1 MATSNFQIQ
10 KSFSL
15 FLSISFTFFLLFLNK
30 VNSAE
35 SISFSFTKFI
45 PNQKNLILQGD
56 AVAKPT
62 GILELTKVESG
73 NPISNSLGR
82 ALYAS
87 PIRLYDNTTGNLA
100 SFTTSFSFVLDAPDR
115 LKAADGL
122 AFFLAPVDTQP
133 QKSGGFLG
141 LFKDKTFDKSNQI
154 VAVEFDT
161 FFNKEWDP
169 QGRHIGIDINSIDS
183 IKTTPFALAN
193 GQEANAFITYEASTK
208 TLSAS
213 LVFPSRQA
221 SYIVSTD
228 VDLRHILPEFVRV
241 GFSASTGRSEGFVET
256 HNILSWSFESNL
268 ESNLANNVLRDSA

>member
-1 MATSNFQIQ
+1 MATNNFQVQ

-15 FLSISFTFFLLFLNK
+15 VILFSLTFFLLLVNN
-30 VNSAE
+30 VNSTE
-35 SISFSFTKFI
+35 SISFSFTKFN

-56 AVAKPT
+56 AAVKPT
-62 GILELTKVESG
+62 GILELTKVETG
-73 NPISNSLGR
+73 NPVSNSLGR

-87 PIRLYDNTTGNLA
+87 PIRIHDNATGNLA
-100 SFTTSFSFVLDAPDR
+100 SFTTSFSFVLKAPDR

-122 AFFLAPVDTQP
+122 AFFLAPVDTHP
-133 QKSGGFLG
+133 QKPGGFLG
-141 LFKDKTFDKSNQI
+141 LFKDKNVDKSSQI

-183 IKTTPFALAN
+183 VKTTSFALVN

-213 LVFPSRQA
+213 LVFPFRQT
-221 SYIVSTD
+221 SYIVST
-228 VDLRHILPEFVRV
+228 VTDLRETLPEFVRV
-241 GFSASTGRSEGFVET
+241 GFSASTGVSEGLVET
-256 HNILSWSFESNL
+256 HDILSWSFQSNL
-268 ESNLANNVLRDSA
+268 DNDNVLRSSV